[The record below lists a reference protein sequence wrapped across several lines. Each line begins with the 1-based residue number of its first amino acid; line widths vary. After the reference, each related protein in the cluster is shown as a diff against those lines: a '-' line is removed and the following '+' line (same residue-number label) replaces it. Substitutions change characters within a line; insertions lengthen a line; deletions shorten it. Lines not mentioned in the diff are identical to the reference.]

1 MATTRLA
8 IYNGALT
15 HCGERTIANLTVNE
29 EGRRLLDNVW
39 NDGGV
44 QWCLEQ
50 GQWRF
55 AMRTFHAT
63 PETAVTPQFGLKNA
77 FAKPSDWMDTAAVCQ
92 DEYFKVPLLNYA
104 DEAGYWFADLDDIYV
119 KIVSNSASYGMN
131 LAGWPASFTEFV
143 KAYFAWKIAPKLTGG
158 DKIAERL
165 WNPENPKRGVVAI
178 AMLVAKNRDAQSGPT
193 TFPAVGGW
201 IRSRW
206 GRTGNGGWRDG
217 GNRSSLYG

>member
-1 MATTRLA
+1 MATTRLK
-8 IYNGALT
+8 IYNGALLL
-15 HCGERTIANLTVNE
+15 CGERQIASLTVNE

-44 QWCLEQ
+44 QYCLEE

-55 AMRTFHAT
+55 AMCTSKFAYD
-63 PETAVTPQFGLKNA
+63 TAITPQFGLRRA
-77 FAKPSDWMDTAAVCQ
+77 FAKPTDYVNTSAVCQ

-104 DEAGYWFADLDDIYV
+104 DEVGFWFADLDEIYV
-119 KIVSNSASYGMN
+119 KYVSNADGYGMN
-131 LAGWPASFTEFV
+131 FAGWPTSFTEFV
-143 KAYFAWKIAPKLTGG
+143 KAYFAWKISPKLPGG
-158 DKIAERL
+158 TALTEKL
-165 WNPENPKRGVVAI
+165 WSTTNPKRGILPNALLI
-178 AMLVAKNRDAQSGPT
+178 AKNRDAMAGPT

-206 GRTGNGGWRDG
+206 GSQGTGIADG